1 MFYIFTSHYIVCLF
15 RIGWRPQCRLYY
27 PCRDKQKHASTHI
40 HKGFHK
46 NLVVN
51 HDVVSYTEQICVECT
66 QAYTQKA
73 ADPPHTQPQTHGT
86 KVFHSKR
93 CLMLLIL
100 LHSQQS

>member
-1 MFYIFTSHYIVCLF
+1 M
-15 RIGWRPQCRLYY
+15 
-27 PCRDKQKHASTHI
+27 
-40 HKGFHK
+40 
-46 NLVVN
+46 
-51 HDVVSYTEQICVECT
+51 SYTEQICVECT